1 MANEKQN
8 QEWDSLGRSIEEII
22 DKAINSQNYQEL
34 SRNITRTIDRAT
46 RTGSDALWRALDMSG
61 ATKPKETI
69 TVEPVRAEPVPKNNL
84 PALYGSSNGETTKG
98 ILKTVFG
105 GISTITGFTFT
116 LISGIFH
123 LVGIATGPYIHPLCP
138 GTGSLGWRRDAFE
151 QRHPF
156 PGAGQPV

>member
-123 LVGIATGPYIHPLCP
+123 LVGIHPLCP
-138 GTGSLGWRRDAFE
+138 GTGSLGWRRDAPE

>member
-61 ATKPKETI
+61 ATKPKKNI
-69 TVEPVRAEPVPKNNL
+69 TVEPVRAEPVSKNNL

-98 ILKTVFG
+98 HRHRG
-105 GISTITGFTFT
+105 Q
-116 LISGIFH
+116 
-123 LVGIATGPYIHPLCP
+123 PCIHPLCP
-138 GTGSLGWRRDAFE
+138 GTGSLGWRRDAPE